1 MTERLE
7 WTDWPAARATGRA
20 TLAGAVICATSVGV
34 VAIDPLLGFVG
45 TVLLLVSVTDFML
58 PTRFVLTVDEV
69 RVRNPL
75 RMANRPWSRL
85 GAWSPTREGFSIAG
99 RSPSKLLRRLR
110 GVELRC
116 PGRRLEVEALLRQH
130 LGPPVGE
137 AERRPTADTDRDEET
152 AVG

>member
-1 MTERLE
+1 MDDRLE
-7 WTDWPAARATGRA
+7 WRDWPAARAPGRA
-20 TLAGAVICATSVGV
+20 TLAGTVAVATSVWV
-34 VAIDPLLGFVG
+34 VAIDSVLGFIG
-45 TVLLLVSVTDFML
+45 IILLLASVTDFML
-58 PTRFVLTVDEV
+58 PTRFVLTDAEV

-75 RMANRPWSRL
+75 RMANRPWTRL
-85 GAWSPTREGFSIAG
+85 GAWAPTREGFSIAG

-116 PGRRLEVEALLRQH
+116 PGRQIEVEALLRQH

-137 AERRPTADTDRDEET
+137 TKTRPADDTDRAEET